1 MMEKGFKARDGTQ
14 QKFIDGNA
22 DGFKRQEMGKKRLG
36 ATYLLFT
43 YKRADYR
50 WSVNDEREIKN
61 DQ

>member
-1 MMEKGFKARDGTQ
+1 MGMLMDSRD
-14 QKFIDGNA
+14 K
-22 DGFKRQEMGKKRLG
+22 KWKKKRLG

-50 WSVNDEREIKN
+50 WPVNDEREIKN